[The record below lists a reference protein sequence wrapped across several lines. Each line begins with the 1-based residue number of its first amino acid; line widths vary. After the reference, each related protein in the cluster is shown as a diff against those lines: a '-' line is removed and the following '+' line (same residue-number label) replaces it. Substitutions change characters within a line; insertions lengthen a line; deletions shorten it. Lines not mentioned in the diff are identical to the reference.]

1 MLQQY
6 KYSSFEWKPSPV
18 VALATSAD
26 DSQVAAAREDGSL
39 EIWLVAPGSVGWH
52 RQLVIQGDS
61 DARVTSLVWCRT
73 GVKGE
78 SAGRLLASGIDGTMS
93 EWDLF
98 SLKRKTLVDS
108 IGVSI
113 WQMALQP
120 QSVAP
125 TGSGWISR
133 NNVNGE
139 VVDRNSDDSGSDEDD
154 DSVEVHDQSLLE
166 NPCIAVACDDGCIR
180 MYSISDEDD
189 LTFNKSM
196 PRVGGRAL
204 SITWSHEGKLIYSGS
219 SDGIIRCWDP
229 KHAHEVYRITV
240 GLGGL
245 GSGPKLC
252 VWSLLALSCG
262 TLVSADST
270 GSVQFW
276 DSHHGTL
283 LQAHTLH
290 KGHVNALATDPQHK
304 RVFSAGSDGQVILY
318 KLSST
323 NSGSNDDG
331 KPQPEVIKKW
341 VYVGHVRAHTHDVKA
356 LTIAVPINQE
366 DELPP
371 QKKGKKYRKAAKP
384 MDSSYLKWAHLGV
397 PMLLSAGDD
406 TKIFAYSAMQ
416 FTEFSPHDICPA
428 PQRIPGQLVLNSALN
443 VAPIL
448 LVQGPYRIDVF
459 ALSLKNVVFEKGSG
473 KSGILAPTK
482 PLAQFP
488 NKKKTVC
495 STISPSGLFLSYSTN
510 VKLNLVELQISQSSK
525 GQGSVVRRK
534 LPPRIPCAHS
544 MVFTP
549 DSSRLIISG
558 QDRLIYVSIPL
569 FLPSAD
575 SGFGLL
581 LLFCF
586 IVYYSLLLLPR
597 SIHFKLA
604 FFLAFLNAPSKYQVV
619 QMESLKILRIFTPC
633 RKHQDEDLPPNEPPI
648 TKMFVSFD
656 GQWLAATNCYGDI
669 YVFNLETLRQHWF
682 ISRLKGASVTAG
694 GFSPRNTNVLV
705 VTTSSN
711 EVYAFDVEGKTLC
724 EWSNTNSLVLPERFL
739 NFPGEVIGLSFPSS
753 TSSSSVVVY
762 SSRAMCLI
770 DLKKPTN
777 HEALGFASTQ
787 LVTNSLSNG
796 KANGS
801 MKSKRKRPTDY
812 DGQQIIENSEANFQI
827 FGFTDPVHFIGHLSK
842 TSLLVVHK
850 PWLEAVKGLD
860 TAPVHRHI
868 YGT

>member
-61 DARVTSLVWCRT
+61 DARVTSLVWCRA
-73 GVKGE
+73 GVKGG
-78 SAGRLLASGIDGTMS
+78 SAGRLLASGIDGTIS

-98 SLKRKTLVDS
+98 SLKRKMVVDS

-113 WQMALQP
+113 WQVALQP
-120 QSVAP
+120 RSVAP

-133 NNVNGE
+133 DNVNGE
-139 VVDRNSDDSGSDEDD
+139 VVDRNSDSDDSGSDDDD

-166 NPCIAVACDDGCIR
+166 DPCIAVACDDGCIR

-204 SITWSHEGKLIYSGS
+204 SVTWSHEGKLIYSGS

-245 GSGPKLC
+245 GSGSELC

-290 KGHVNALATDPQHK
+290 KGHVNALATVPQHK

-323 NSGSNDDG
+323 NSGSTDDG
-331 KPQPEVIKKW
+331 KPHSEVIKKW

-356 LTIAVPINQE
+356 LTVAVPVNQE

-428 PQRIPGQLVLNSALN
+428 PQRMPGQLVLNSALN
-443 VAPIL
+443 VAPLL
-448 LVQGPYRIDVF
+448 LVQGPYRIDIF

-488 NKKKTVC
+488 NKKKIVC

-510 VKLNLVELQISQSSK
+510 VKLSLVELQISQSSK

-534 LPPRIPCAHS
+534 LPSRIPCAHS

-558 QDRLIYVSIPL
+558 QDRFIYV
-569 FLPSAD
+569 
-575 SGFGLL
+575 
-581 LLFCF
+581 
-586 IVYYSLLLLPR
+586 VE
-597 SIHFKLA
+597 
-604 FFLAFLNAPSKYQVV
+604 V
-619 QMESLKILRIFTPC
+619 ESLKILRILTPC
-633 RKHQDEDLPPNEPPI
+633 RKHQDENLPPNEPPI
-648 TKMFVSFD
+648 TKMFASFD

-669 YVFNLETLRQHWF
+669 YVFNLETLRQHWV

-711 EVYAFDVEGKTLC
+711 EVYAFDVEGKKLG
-724 EWSNTNSLVLPERFL
+724 EWSNTNSLVLPDRFL

-753 TSSSSVVVY
+753 TSSPSVVVY

-777 HEALGFASTQ
+777 HEALGSAFTQ

-801 MKSKRKRPTDY
+801 MKSKRKRPTDN

-842 TSLLVVHK
+842 TSVLVVHK
-850 PWLEAVKGLD
+850 PWLEAVRGLD

>member
-6 KYSSFEWKPSPV
+6 KYSSFVWKPSSV

-61 DARVTSLVWCRT
+61 DARVTSMVWHRT
-73 GVKGE
+73 GAKGG
-78 SAGRLLASGIDGTMS
+78 SAGRLFASGIDGTIS

-98 SLKRKTLVDS
+98 SLKRKMLVDS

-120 QSVAP
+120 RSVAP
-125 TGSGWISR
+125 TGSGWKSR
-133 NNVNGE
+133 NDVNGE
-139 VVDRNSDDSGSDEDD
+139 VVDRNSDSDHSGSDDDD

-180 MYSISDEDD
+180 MYSILDEDD

-196 PRVGGRAL
+196 PRVSGRAL
-204 SITWSHEGKLIYSGS
+204 SVTWSHEGKLIYSGS

-229 KHAHEVYRITV
+229 KHVHEVYRITV

-245 GSGPKLC
+245 GSGPELC

-276 DSHHGTL
+276 DCHHGTL

-290 KGHVNALATDPQHK
+290 KGHVNALATVPQHK

-331 KPQPEVIKKW
+331 KPHSEVNKKW

-356 LTIAVPINQE
+356 LTVAVPINQE
-366 DELPP
+366 EELPP

-443 VAPIL
+443 VAPLL
-448 LVQGPYRIDVF
+448 LVQGPYRIDIF
-459 ALSLKNVVFEKGSG
+459 ALSLKNVVFEKGSS
-473 KSGILAPTK
+473 KSGILTPTK

-488 NKKKTVC
+488 SKKKIVC
-495 STISPSGLFLSYSTN
+495 SGISPSGLFLSYSTN
-510 VKLNLVELQISQSSK
+510 VKLSLVELQISQSSK

-534 LPPRIPCAHS
+534 LPSRILCAHS

-558 QDRLIYVSIPL
+558 QDRLIYV
-569 FLPSAD
+569 
-575 SGFGLL
+575 
-581 LLFCF
+581 
-586 IVYYSLLLLPR
+586 VE
-597 SIHFKLA
+597 
-604 FFLAFLNAPSKYQVV
+604 V
-619 QMESLKILRIFTPC
+619 ESLKILRIFTPC

-648 TKMFVSFD
+648 TKMFASFD

-711 EVYAFDVEGKTLC
+711 EVYAFDVEGKKMG

-770 DLKKPTN
+770 DLMKPTN
-777 HEALGFASTQ
+777 HEALGSASTQ

-801 MKSKRKRPTDY
+801 MKSKRKHPTDNK
-812 DGQQIIENSEANFQI
+812 GQQIIENSEANFQI

-842 TSLLVVHK
+842 TSVLVVHK